1 MGAGSVVSR
10 SSPTIDPNVRTLS
23 HLYLKLADRPDPSV
37 NERVVAAGARL
48 LAEQL
53 PGVTDVIPGYT
64 TLLVEFD
71 PRLISRARLEARV
84 ATLLAA
90 NLRADAVS
98 RTLDLSVVYDGPDL
112 TYVATAAGLEPAE
125 VVSRHSRVRYR
136 AYAGGFTPG
145 FAYLGEVDPAIRVPR
160 RNSPREHVPAG
171 SVGIADSQTGVY
183 PLASPGGWNLIG
195 RAVEPVYDPARAQ
208 PVLIEPG
215 DLVTFTAVETAAP
228 ARVPQHLDLLPAEPT
243 YPAFRVHAP
252 GLLDLVVDAG
262 RFLAGRFG
270 FARGGPLDPVSARI
284 ANGLVSNPPA
294 APALEINYAGPTLE
308 VLRDCVVAF
317 AGAGARFQ
325 IDGQEAQPYVST
337 FLRPGQVVTF
347 PPAAEGVRGYLSV
360 AGGFESDK
368 FMGSAS
374 VDVRGLIGRPLRAGD
389 VLGLA
394 QPRIPRAG
402 FEFVPY
408 RRYPRTL
415 QLRLLPGPQYDAELM
430 EALTARPVR
439 LEHSD
444 RMGVRLGAVG
454 VTGSG
459 VASEGNPLGAVQLT
473 PGGNPIVLLNDRGTM
488 GGYIKPAL
496 VDPRDLP
503 RLAQTRDGMLV
514 RFVAPK
520 RGPSSKD

>member
-10 SSPTIDPNVRTLS
+10 RWPTIDLNVRTLS
-23 HLYLKLADRPDPSV
+23 HHYLKLADRPDPTV

-48 LAEQL
+48 LSEQL

-71 PRLISRARLEARV
+71 PRLMSRARLEARV

-90 NLRADAVS
+90 SHRADAIS
-98 RTLDLSVVYDGPDL
+98 RTVGLSVVYDGPDL
-112 TYVATAAGLEPAE
+112 LDVAAATGLEPAE
-125 VVSRHSRVRYR
+125 VVRRHASVRYR

-160 RNSPREHVPAG
+160 RQRPREHVPAG
-171 SVGIADSQTGVY
+171 SVGIADGQTGIY

-195 RAVEPVYDPARAQ
+195 RAVEPVYDPAQARPA
-208 PVLIEPG
+208 LIEPG
-215 DLVTFTAVETAAP
+215 DLVTFAAVATAAP
-228 ARVPQHLDLLPAEPT
+228 AGAPQPLELLPAEPVH
-243 YPAFRVHAP
+243 PAFHVHAP
-252 GLLDLVVDAG
+252 GLFDLVVDAG

-270 FARGGPLDPVSARI
+270 FARGGPLDPISARI
-284 ANGLVSNPPA
+284 ANGLVSNPPT

-317 AGAGARFQ
+317 TGAGVRFQ
-325 IDGQEAQPYVST
+325 VDGEDAPPYVST
-337 FLRPGQVVTF
+337 YLRRGQVLTF
-347 PPAAEGVRGYLSV
+347 PPAAEGVRGYLAV
-360 AGGFESDK
+360 AGGFESAR

-389 VLGLA
+389 ILGLA
-394 QPRIPRAG
+394 QPRMPRTG
-402 FEFVPY
+402 FEFTPY

-430 EALTARPVR
+430 EALTVRPVR
-439 LEHSD
+439 VEHSD

-454 VTGSG
+454 VAGGG
-459 VASEGNPLGAVQLT
+459 VPSEGNPLGAVQLT
-473 PGGNPIVLLNDRGTM
+473 PGGDPIVLLNDRGTM

-503 RLAQTRDGMLV
+503 RLAQARDGTLV
-514 RFVAPK
+514 RFLAPK
-520 RGPSSKD
+520 RSPSSRG